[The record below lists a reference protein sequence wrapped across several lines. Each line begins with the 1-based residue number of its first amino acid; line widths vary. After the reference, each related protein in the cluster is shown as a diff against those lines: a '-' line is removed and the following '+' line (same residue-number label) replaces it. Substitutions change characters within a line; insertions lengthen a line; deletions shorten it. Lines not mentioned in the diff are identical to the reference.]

1 MPALRR
7 SHWHIGFNEP
17 ADGLRA
23 ETHVAGLTQATREA
37 NAHRFGGDWTQVPS
51 RALSMGMATILGARD
66 VILIATGRG
75 KAEAVQGMVDGLI
88 TTRLP
93 ASLLQVH
100 PSVTVM
106 VDREAWPR

>member
-1 MPALRR
+1 
-7 SHWHIGFNEP
+7 
-17 ADGLRA
+17 
-23 ETHVAGLTQATREA
+23 
-37 NAHRFGGDWTQVPS
+37 
-51 RALSMGMATILGARD
+51 MGMATILGARD
-66 VILIATGRG
+66 IILIATGRG
-75 KAEAVQGMVDGLI
+75 KADAVGGMVDGLI